1 MYFFKWPCILRAVA
15 RLKKKKDLQTE
26 KGKENLRTITFLI
39 FKKTR
44 YMKHW
49 ESIIALKYK
58 SLQRS

>member
-1 MYFFKWPCILRAVA
+1 M
-15 RLKKKKDLQTE
+15 KKKKKKNLQTE

-49 ESIIALKYK
+49 KSIIASKYK

>member
-1 MYFFKWPCILRAVA
+1 M
-15 RLKKKKDLQTE
+15 KKKKNLQTE

-44 YMKHW
+44 YVKHW
-49 ESIIALKYK
+49 KSIIASKYK